1 MCVWQG
7 VGGWNGEK
15 VSRRTCDRNLALS
28 KNPAPVMRWKT
39 ERKHSMDP
47 TDQEVCK
54 ERVSTLSVT
63 LRATDL
69 TNSLCD
75 F

>member
-1 MCVWQG
+1 
-7 VGGWNGEK
+7 
-15 VSRRTCDRNLALS
+15 
-28 KNPAPVMRWKT
+28 MRLKT

-69 TNSLCD
+69 TDSLCG